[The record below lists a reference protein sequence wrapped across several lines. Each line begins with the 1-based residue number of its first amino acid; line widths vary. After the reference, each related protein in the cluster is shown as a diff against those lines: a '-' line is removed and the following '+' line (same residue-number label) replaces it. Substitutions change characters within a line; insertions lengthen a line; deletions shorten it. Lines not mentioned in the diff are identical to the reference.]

1 MYVGASYKITP
12 KSLMY
17 YIFANLAQLIWRMQ
31 STRLVTSTTLIH
43 NLGRQLI
50 LWERIFCK
58 LVHPF
63 EELSGQLVA
72 CRCEPSLRTNRLFAS
87 LRYTSNLAMPSM
99 HSTRTV
105 QVRVQYKYVFYMYST
120 SAI

>member
-1 MYVGASYKITP
+1 
-12 KSLMY
+12 MY

-31 STRLVTSTTLIH
+31 STRLVTSTTLRH

-50 LWERIFCK
+50 LRERIFCK

-72 CRCEPSLRTNRLFAS
+72 CRCEPSLRTRGT
-87 LRYTSNLAMPSM
+87 YKYP
-99 HSTRTV
+99 STRTV
-105 QVRVQYKYVFYMYST
+105 LVPVLVPVLVVYRVYTVHTRYIRTAFPAFYCTSRLQYRLYL
-120 SAI
+120 

>member
-1 MYVGASYKITP
+1 MSVGASYKIRP

-31 STRLVTSTTLIH
+31 STRLVTSTTLNDYLGCQL
-43 NLGRQLI
+43 NLR
-50 LWERIFCK
+50 ERIFCK

-72 CRCEPSLRTNRLFAS
+72 CRCEPSLRTSIVLYTYS
-87 LRYTSNLAMPSM
+87 RYTEFLAYLYRYLYLYCVVP
-99 HSTRTV
+99 V
-105 QVRVQYKYVFYMYST
+105 C
-120 SAI
+120 